1 MSTLTAN
8 LPTLVSALVEVERQT
23 ILDAYARSN
32 ISPAIIDP
40 ITEVVIQ
47 QKAQGYAD
55 AILQWVTT
63 ATVTTT
69 VSTTVN
75 TTHAPATINVTGTA
89 LAQTNPAPVVGTG
102 TGTGTGT
109 GSLS

>member
-8 LPTLVSALVEVERQT
+8 LPTLVSALVAVERQ
-23 ILDAYARSN
+23 IIMDAYVRAGVT
-32 ISPAIIDP
+32 PTIIDP
-40 ITEVVIQ
+40 STEAAIV
-47 QKAQGYAD
+47 QKAEGYAE
-55 AILQWVTT
+55 AILHWVTT
-63 ATVTTT
+63 ATVSTT

-89 LAQTNPAPVVGTG
+89 LAQTNLAPVVGTG
-102 TGTGTGT
+102 SGNGTGT

>member
-8 LPTLVSALVEVERQT
+8 LPTLVSALVAVERQ
-23 ILDAYARSN
+23 IIIDAYARSGVTPAN
-32 ISPAIIDP
+32 IDAF
-40 ITEVVIQ
+40 TESAIQ

-102 TGTGTGT
+102 SGTGTGT

>member
-8 LPTLVSALVEVERQT
+8 LPTLVSALVAVERQI
-23 ILDAYARSN
+23 ILDAYARSGVTPAN
-32 ISPAIIDP
+32 IDAF
-40 ITEVVIQ
+40 TESAIQ

-63 ATVTTT
+63 ATVNTT

-75 TTHAPATINVTGTA
+75 TTHAPATINVTGSA
-89 LAQTNPAPVVGTG
+89 VAQTNPAPVVGTG
-102 TGTGTGT
+102 SGTGTGT